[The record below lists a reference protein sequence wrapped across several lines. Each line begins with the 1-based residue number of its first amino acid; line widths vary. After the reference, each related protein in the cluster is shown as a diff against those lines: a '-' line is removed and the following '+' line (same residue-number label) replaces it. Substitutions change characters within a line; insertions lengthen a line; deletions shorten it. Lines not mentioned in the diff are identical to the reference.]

1 MTAFARRPFS
11 ISVQAEKDRERPNI
25 LLASGKFENPREEV
39 HARVRRREHQGKLNT
54 LLQEQ
59 KDLRVSGTGDIFESY
74 LRFGNR
80 RDMRDRFR
88 EQGRY
93 NPKYGNRGGI
103 DRIPNR

>member
-1 MTAFARRPFS
+1 MTASARRPFS
-11 ISVQAEKDRERPNI
+11 ISAQAEKDRKRPNI

-39 HARVRRREHQGKLNT
+39 HARLRHREHQGKLNA

-59 KDLRVSGTGDIFESY
+59 KDLRVLGTGDIFEIY
-74 LRFGNR
+74 PRFGNI
-80 RDMRDRFR
+80 RDTLDGFR
-88 EQGRY
+88 EQGKY